1 MIFEMITGDIATF
14 GVIYVIVITAF
25 GQGRKQKFEKIDKL
39 NLYNLIFI
47 FSFLFIISRYNGR
60 WKL

>member
-25 GQGRKQKFEKIDKL
+25 GQGRKKKPIKWRRL
-39 NLYNLIFI
+39 MI
-47 FSFLFIISRYNGR
+47 
-60 WKL
+60 